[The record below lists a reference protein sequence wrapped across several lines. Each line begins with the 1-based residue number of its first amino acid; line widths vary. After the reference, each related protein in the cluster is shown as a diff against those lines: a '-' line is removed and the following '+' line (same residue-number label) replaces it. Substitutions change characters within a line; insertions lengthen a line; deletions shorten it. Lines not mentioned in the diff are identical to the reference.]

1 MPHHLRYQSQTWA
14 THHITSRCL
23 QGFAFLKP
31 TKEINAIISGV
42 LCYSLNSY
50 KQVIELHHYAFLS
63 NHFHLLISA
72 AKTEHMSKFLGHF
85 KGNLA
90 RELGRVHDW
99 HGTLWQK
106 RFSNEEILDEG
117 GLEEIFK
124 YITQNSVKEGLVDH
138 PSQWSG
144 VHGFHQLV
152 EGKNLVGDWLNRT
165 KLYVARKRAN
175 ARGNVVNEWD
185 YTTEYKA
192 SLTAPPMWC
201 DDSEEEYRAR
211 CQRLC
216 DTAIEEALANR
227 EKPAMG
233 MAKVMGQETYKARF
247 TKRSSRPL
255 CRTKCIERLK
265 AFKEAYYAFKAQFQ
279 EASATLREAIANGV
293 ESICVRFPEGGVPLF
308 GGCSYESAI

>member
-144 VHGFHQLV
+144 VHGYHQLV
-152 EGKNLVGDWLNRT
+152 EGKELSGDRLDRT
-165 KLYVARKRAN
+165 SLYRARSRAN
-175 ARGNVVNEWD
+175 AKGEVVQEGD
-185 YTTEYKA
+185 YTTAYKA
-192 SLTAPPMWC
+192 VLTPPPMWHG
-201 DDSEEEYRAR
+201 DTEQEYRER
-211 CQRLC
+211 CKRLC
-216 DTAIEEALANR
+216 DQAIDEALSKR
-227 EKPAMG
+227 EKPSMG
-233 MAKVMGQETYKARF
+233 MSKVLAQDIYKARF
-247 TKRSSRPL
+247 TKRSPRPL
-255 CRTKCIERLK
+255 CRTKCIERMK
-265 AFKEAYYAFKAQFQ
+265 AFKAAYFTFKAQFQ
-279 EASATLREAIANGV
+279 EASAILREAIALGL
-293 ESICVRFPEGGVPLF
+293 ESISVRFPEGGVPLF
-308 GGCSYESAI
+308 GGSSFESAT